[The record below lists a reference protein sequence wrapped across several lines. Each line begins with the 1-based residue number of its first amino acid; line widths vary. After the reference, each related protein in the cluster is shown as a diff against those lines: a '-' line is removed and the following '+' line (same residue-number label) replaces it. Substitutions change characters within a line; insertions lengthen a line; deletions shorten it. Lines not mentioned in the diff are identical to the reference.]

1 MIRHP
6 DMVGDTF
13 ADILNW
19 RWNRSRMQYEATHRD
34 RLLLVRFHKIG
45 GRWNRTLP
53 DGTPNPWPH
62 ESYWTI
68 EVDYERRSLKFKTAD
83 EAKAAAAEEYR
94 RRFAQEDA

>member
-19 RWNRSRMQYEATHRD
+19 RWNRSRMQYEATHHGR
-34 RLLLVRFHKIG
+34 RLLVRFHKVG

-53 DGTPNPWPH
+53 DGTPNQWSR

-68 EVDYERRSLKFKTAD
+68 DVDYDRPSQKFPTAD
-83 EAKAAAAEEYR
+83 EAKTAAAAEYR
-94 RRFAQEDA
+94 RRFPQECA